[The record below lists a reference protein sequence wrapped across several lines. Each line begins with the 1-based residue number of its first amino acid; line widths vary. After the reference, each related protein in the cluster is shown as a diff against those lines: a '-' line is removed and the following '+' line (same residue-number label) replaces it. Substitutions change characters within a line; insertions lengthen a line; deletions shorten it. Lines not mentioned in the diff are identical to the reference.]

1 MEHEKISKLLND
13 SNTVTRKQIE
23 VNDLLVGQ
31 HSINKNMRFKYSILI
46 SDLCDY
52 SNLYVAV
59 NRAVTV
65 KVIADTNR
73 KSKKLIFKNNALFR
87 SCTLIGNAEDL
98 DIVMDMYNFL
108 ECRDNCS
115 IT

>member
-46 SDLCDY
+46 SDLCD
-52 SNLYVAV
+52 
-59 NRAVTV
+59 
-65 KVIADTNR
+65 
-73 KSKKLIFKNNALFR
+73 
-87 SCTLIGNAEDL
+87 
-98 DIVMDMYNFL
+98 
-108 ECRDNCS
+108 
-115 IT
+115 

>member
-1 MEHEKISKLLND
+1 MEHEKITKLLND

-23 VNDLLVGQ
+23 VNDLLVDQ

-52 SNLYVAV
+52 SNLYIAG

-65 KVIADTNR
+65 KVIADTNK

-98 DIVMDMYNFL
+98 DIVMDMYNLL